1 MAVKTMQV
9 SSKRGKF
16 NAGWHELII
25 SKAKDGTWTSK
36 AGVDKKYID
45 LHFEEYPENMNLR
58 IFEMTNKETGEE
70 FKISNLFRYANA
82 GILGVLKDPTGNRP
96 VIQYDDDPS
105 SLVGKRI
112 NTLFYKEQKTGK
124 EYIRI
129 FDTIA
134 PVEQEGEHISWTGDQ
149 VSRLKASAE
158 KNHARMIAN
167 VVANTMDTINVTD
180 QDLTSDV
187 PF

>member
-9 SSKRGKF
+9 SSQSGKF
-16 NAGWHELII
+16 DAGWHEVTI
-25 SKAKDGTWTSK
+25 SKAEDGTWTSQ

-45 LHFEEYPENMNLR
+45 LYFEGYPENMNVR
-58 IFEMTNKETGEE
+58 IFEVVNKETGEE
-70 FKISNLFRYANA
+70 FKIANLFRYANA
-82 GILGVLKDPTGNRP
+82 GILGVLKDPTGTKP

-112 NTLFYKEQKTGK
+112 NVFFYKEQKTGK
-124 EYIRI
+124 EYMRI
-129 FDTIA
+129 FDTVA

-149 VSRLKASAE
+149 VSKLKASAE

-167 VVANTMDTINVTD
+167 TVANTMDTTTTEATNDI
-180 QDLTSDV
+180 